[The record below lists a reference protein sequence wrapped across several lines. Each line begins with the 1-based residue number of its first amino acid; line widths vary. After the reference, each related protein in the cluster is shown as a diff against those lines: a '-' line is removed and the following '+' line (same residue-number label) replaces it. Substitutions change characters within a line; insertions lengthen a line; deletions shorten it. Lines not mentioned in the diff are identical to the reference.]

1 MFENLKQQEPW
12 KLKALLAAVG
22 IGLGVAGIWR
32 FLASH

>member
-1 MFENLKQQEPW
+1 MFETSKQQPW
-12 KLKALLAAVG
+12 KLKALLAAIG